1 MNRLGIQGCKEKC
14 PLVRTWHGSEL
25 AGLALDWTEL
35 DSFAALTALQHGLR
49 RLQNLVSTLG
59 SVIGI
64 ECGQGLWLAC
74 HKTDKGWLME
84 DAIVLLVLPLASSAS
99 EDYSTSLPAMF

>member
-35 DSFAALTALQHGLR
+35 DSFAAWPEEVTELGV
-49 RLQNLVSTLG
+49 NLG
-59 SVIGI
+59 
-64 ECGQGLWLAC
+64 
-74 HKTDKGWLME
+74 
-84 DAIVLLVLPLASSAS
+84 
-99 EDYSTSLPAMF
+99 